1 MNMTRLVSDI
11 IRLGA
16 GVGTHTKPDYG
27 MDEDDWCGLRG
38 PASGYQVGWWEGRV
52 GAVDFPPTV
61 SDEIVWLAQGRIAL
75 TDVQGGR
82 VEFAAGDAYR
92 LPAGFAGRWE
102 TLEDAKKL
110 YLLLDPA

>member
-1 MNMTRLVSDI
+1 
-11 IRLGA
+11 
-16 GVGTHTKPDYG
+16 
-27 MDEDDWCGLRG
+27 
-38 PASGYQVGWWEGRV
+38 
-52 GAVDFPPTV
+52 V